1 MWIRVEG
8 GGSDN
13 VDKDFLHVLQL
24 CKTSFGLF
32 NAYLIV
38 FDLILPKKAEKKPI
52 VKRKKNIYIIKFEMW
67 IRSGGGWGVS

>member
-24 CKTSFGLF
+24 FNTSFGLF
-32 NAYLIV
+32 NAYLVV
-38 FDLILPKKAEKKPI
+38 FDLILPKKAEKKTYSEE
-52 VKRKKNIYIIKFEMW
+52 KKIYIYY
-67 IRSGGGWGVS
+67 